1 MKKVNKVYRVL
12 DENTNKYFRY
22 VFDNERS
29 VNTFFQSLNRKK
41 NNPFQ
46 TYRVVVF
53 VNGTAVPVNV

>member
-1 MKKVNKVYRVL
+1 MKAFYRVL

-29 VNTFFQSLNRKK
+29 VNTFFQSLNVRK

-46 TYRVVVF
+46 TYRVVKF
-53 VNGTAVPVNV
+53 VNNVAVKVNV